1 MRALILCNL
10 LSFAGVGLACGD
22 EKPDKLTICTWN
34 LEWFF
39 DEYTG
44 DNFEELPRK
53 QAAPS
58 RADWDWKLAGVASII
73 GELKPTIVAL
83 QEVENR
89 RVLFYL
95 TQKLRRDHGLN
106 YRIAYIEGEDFFTE
120 QDVAIL
126 ALGGLV
132 EFRRRD
138 RSREEYQNKE
148 FQALTKHLFAD
159 FAWGS
164 GKDQVQLTLLN
175 LHVRATPEAA
185 PQRQKQARLA
195 RHWLREQIDRGDNII
210 ILGDLNSEESI
221 NQTTKDGDMGVFR
234 GLDTPSS
241 ADDLFD
247 ALTRLADPKA
257 ATHLN
262 GRQYDRIL
270 LSPPLLVSGESSRGI
285 SFRSISL
292 RRDLVLRGT
301 GQDKDH
307 FDVFWQI
314 PQAERDIS
322 DHYPLVAEFEFSK

>member
-1 MRALILCNL
+1 MRLLLLC
-10 LSFAGVGLACGD
+10 GLAWCFALGIVAAD

-39 DEYTG
+39 DEHAG
-44 DNFEELPRK
+44 DNFAELPKK

-58 RADWDWKLAGVASII
+58 RDDWDWKLAGVA
-73 GELKPTIVAL
+73 GVLGKLKPTIVAL

-89 RVLFYL
+89 RVLYYL

-126 ALGGLV
+126 AASGLV

-138 RSREEYQNKE
+138 RSREEFENE
-148 FQALTKHLFAD
+148 NFQALTKHLFAD

-164 GKDQVQLTLLN
+164 GNDQVKLTLLN
-175 LHVRATPEAA
+175 LHTRATPQAA
-185 PQRQKQARLA
+185 NLRQKQARLA
-195 RHWLREQIDRGDNII
+195 RRWLNEQIERGENAI
-210 ILGDLNSEESI
+210 ILGDLNSEELAAE
-221 NQTTKDGDMGVFR
+221 TTKEGDIGIFR
-234 GLDTPSS
+234 GLDTPAT

-247 ALTRLADPKA
+247 TLAGLANPKA
-257 ATHLN
+257 PTHLN

-270 LSPPLLVSGESSRGI
+270 LSPPLTANRGASRGI
-285 SFRSISL
+285 AFRSIAL
-292 RRDLVLRGT
+292 RRDLVIRGA

-307 FDVFWQI
+307 FDVYWQI
-314 PQAERDIS
+314 PAAERDIS
-322 DHYPLVAEFEFSK
+322 DHYPLVAEFEFR